1 MGLLG
6 WIFYIFLGIVLFFIL
21 SFIQNKYK
29 ITKLERM
36 IISLIYMMIVSG
48 FCYKYGINCTE
59 NIFLIF
65 VFLLIIDVIYNSYFI
80 DRDFF
85 DRNEKNI
92 SYYIVLILL
101 GFFINQEFIN
111 QVTQVFLTGNDLRLL
126 LWAFS
131 FIFIYK
137 MVKDRNIFSNKEVTV
152 KNVMSREMVL
162 VNYAKLKDKY
172 FDECNYS
179 NKDISNII
187 YAIMILEN
195 HKRGKIL
202 RNIDYILF
210 RFNGKKSK
218 LGIMQVESN
227 KYITDSE
234 SIELVHKKIEKL
246 YDKKKT
252 GRKVNI
258 DSIIKEY
265 DKEDYENIMYIFDII
280 KKF

>member
-6 WIFYIFLGIVLFFIL
+6 WIFYIFIGIVLFFIL

-29 ITKLERM
+29 ITKLEKM
-36 IISLIYMMIVSG
+36 IISLIFMMIVSG
-48 FCYKYGINCTE
+48 FCYKYGIKCTE

-152 KNVMSREMVL
+152 KSIMSREMVL

-179 NKDISNII
+179 NKDMSNII

-258 DSIIKEY
+258 DSIVKEY

>member
-6 WIFYIFLGIVLFFIL
+6 WIFYIFLGVVLFFIL